1 MPQIDGKLLISRVK
15 PNQQL
20 SDLLISLGLNTDRY
34 SEVSSPVFQIFYLDG
49 PNSSLQLHTYTCYV
63 DPYNLNNNLKQIE
76 YENDI
81 IYIFPPYDYPTNH
94 LRLCPVCNS
103 DEYKRRMRQ
112 NKLERILQDET
123 EEI

>member
-1 MPQIDGKLLISRVK
+1 MTQIDGKLLISRVK
-15 PNQQL
+15 PNKQL
-20 SDLLISLGLNTDRY
+20 SDLLVSLGLNPDRY
-34 SEVSSPVFQIFYLDG
+34 SEVSSPVFQIFYLIG
-49 PNSSLQLHTYTCYV
+49 EKHTGLQLQPHTCSV
-63 DPYNLNNNLKQIE
+63 VPYYLNNLKKLE

-103 DEYKRRMRQ
+103 DEYKRIMRK